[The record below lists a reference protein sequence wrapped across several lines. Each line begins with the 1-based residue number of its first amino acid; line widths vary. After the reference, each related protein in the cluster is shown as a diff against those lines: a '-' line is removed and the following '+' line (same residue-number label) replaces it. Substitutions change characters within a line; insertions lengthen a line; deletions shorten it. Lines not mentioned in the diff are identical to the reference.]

1 MTYCIA
7 CERPMEPTDR
17 RECGGGMYC
26 RPMAAKRDLLPD
38 YVESL
43 RDDLKRAVELLEEYA
58 RHDVTCSCLCCGMP
72 WGEPWHKD
80 ECAIGNFIKR
90 VEST

>member
-1 MTYCIA
+1 MTYYICIA
-7 CERPMEPTDR
+7 CRRPMEPTDL
-17 RECGGGMYC
+17 RECGGSMYC

-58 RHDVTCSCLCCGMP
+58 RHDVTCLHAYVAACPGGRGTRMNAP
-72 WGEPWHKD
+72 
-80 ECAIGNFIKR
+80 
-90 VEST
+90 